1 MSQMLIILISEV
13 GGRLSILLMKMVVI
27 TSMVVKL
34 TLRVASK
41 YCSLYK
47 VVAKVMSMRRTEGKK
62 VVTISLITFLFKMI
76 NILKPFSGAV
86 AFVK

>member
-1 MSQMLIILISEV
+1 MSIIFVSEV

-27 TSMVVKL
+27 TSMVVRL

-62 VVTISLITFLFKMI
+62 VVIISLMTFLFKMI
-76 NILKPFSGAV
+76 NILNPWSGAD